1 MLTGSRTLGCSR
13 GDLVSST
20 FATALFS
27 EAALR
32 FLLLGTATGALT
44 ALVALG
50 IVIVYRAS
58 GVLNFSAGALGGI
71 AAYYCYD
78 LRDSLA
84 TPVAATLG
92 VALGVLL
99 GLLTYGVLA
108 LLRDA
113 SQLARLIA
121 TLGLFGAGQA
131 VMVLRWGTAIVQPRP
146 MLPTRSVTLVGDVTI
161 GLDRL
166 LLIGIALACALVL
179 RLVYSGTL
187 FGLATS
193 AVAENRRVAAS
204 AGWSPSLIEL
214 VNFAVAGGLSALAAI
229 LLAPIVTLNAAVL
242 SIAVIPALA
251 AALVGR
257 FSSFGVTV
265 GAALAIGIIQSEIS
279 LFQPDIADGL
289 GVSASSLTGLVQAVP
304 LAIILGYMIVTGR
317 SRLQRGES
325 VALLPLP
332 GSGSVSLLPLAAG
345 TVVGTALLFGVD
357 TWTNAIIATLAG
369 AIVLASVVV
378 VAGYAGQLSLCQFAL
393 AGFGAWTVARLVSV
407 NGWPFE
413 LALLGG
419 IAATTLVGVVVALPA
434 VRTRG
439 TSLAVATLA
448 MALMFNSL
456 IFTNTAVIGGV
467 RGLPISELS
476 FLGIDLDPLDHPE
489 RYGMFVLVVL
499 VLVGL
504 LVANVRRGRAG
515 ARLLAVRSNERA
527 AASLGVGVVGAK
539 VYAFAV
545 AAAIASLGG
554 ALLSLRQPNVQ
565 LGVYNVV
572 GSVQLIQYAVVGG
585 LAWVAGVVIGAAGA
599 PTALGNVIF
608 ADVVPEGTD
617 IVSWLAILSGVSA
630 VMVLRQA
637 PDGVA
642 SLWSRSAVRITTP
655 FRVPRAARADEA
667 AARAAPETR
676 RRRDPATLE
685 ITDVVVSFGGVVALD
700 GVSFSVAPGEV
711 VGLIGP
717 NGAGKTTLL
726 DVVTGFTPAA
736 RGSVRFDGA
745 PIDGWSVERRARA
758 GIVRSWQA
766 VELFEEMTVREN
778 LLVAADDQSR
788 WPYLTGLVR
797 PGRAVPTALMDDLVA
812 EFGLGDVL
820 DQRPSTLPHGVA
832 RLVGIARALVSE
844 PAVLLLDEPAA
855 GLDARDAAELGVAIR
870 AMAERHG
877 IGILVIEHDVPLLL
891 QTCDRMV
898 VLDFGRKIAE
908 GPPGDIASDTGVIE
922 AYLGS
927 ADPDDA
933 ADPSDPSDPSDSAD
947 PAGTSQE
954 QPA

>member
-1 MLTGSRTLGCSR
+1 MSVL
-13 GDLVSST
+13 
-20 FATALFS
+20 ATALFS
-27 EAALR
+27 EASLR
-32 FLLLGTATGALT
+32 FVLLGTATGALT

-58 GVLNFSAGALGGI
+58 GVLNFSAGAMGGI

-78 LRDSLA
+78 LRDTMA
-84 TPVAATLG
+84 TPVALALG
-92 VALGVLL
+92 LVAGVLL
-99 GLLTYGVLA
+99 GLLTYAVLA
-108 LLRDA
+108 MLRNA

-131 VMVLRWGTAIVQPRP
+131 FMVLRWGPAVVQPRP
-146 MLPTRSVTLVGDVTI
+146 MLPSHNVTLFGDVMI
-161 GLDRL
+161 GMDRL
-166 LLIGIALACALVL
+166 LLIGIALACAVVL
-179 RLVYSGTL
+179 RFVYSGTL

-204 AGWSPSLIEL
+204 AGWSPNQIEL

-265 GAALAIGIIQSEIS
+265 AAALLIGIIQSEIS
-279 LFQPDIADGL
+279 LFQPDIADAL
-289 GVSASSLTGLVQAVP
+289 GVSAASLTGLVQAVP
-304 LAIILGYMIVTGR
+304 LAIILGYMIITGR
-317 SRLQRGES
+317 SRLQRGETI
-325 VALLPLP
+325 ARLPLP
-332 GSGSVSLLPLAAG
+332 GSGSVSLLPLIVG
-345 TVVGTALLFGVD
+345 GVVGVALLFGVD
-357 TWTNAIIATLAG
+357 TWTGALISTFAIAII
-369 AIVLASVVV
+369 LASVVI

-393 AGFGAWTVARLVSV
+393 AGFGAWIVARLVSV

-419 IAATTLVGVVVALPA
+419 IVVTTLVGLVVALPA

-448 MALMFNSL
+448 MALMFSSL
-456 IFTNTAVIGGV
+456 IFTNSALIGGV
-467 RGLPISELS
+467 RGLPIDDLS
-476 FLGIDLDPLDHPE
+476 FFGMDLDPLNHPQ
-489 RYGMFVLVVL
+489 RYGVFVLVIL

-504 LVANVRRGRAG
+504 VVANVRRGRAG

-545 AAAIASLGG
+545 AAAIAALGG

-565 LGVYNVV
+565 LSVYSVV
-572 GSVQLIQYAVVGG
+572 GSVLLIQYAVVGG
-585 LAWVAGVVIGAAGA
+585 LAWVAGVVLGASGA
-599 PTALGNVIF
+599 PSSISNVIF
-608 ADVVPEGTD
+608 THVAPEGTD
-617 IVSWLAILSGVSA
+617 IVSWLAVLSGVSA
-630 VMVLRQA
+630 VLVLRQA
-637 PDGVA
+637 PDGIA
-642 SLWSRSAVRITTP
+642 SLWSRSAERITAP
-655 FRVPRAARADEA
+655 FRLP
-667 AARAAPETR
+667 R
-676 RRRDPATLE
+676 RRVEEVPAPARPRRAPATLE
-685 ITDVVVSFGGVVALD
+685 VSGVSVSFGGVVALD
-700 GVSFSVAPGEV
+700 GVSFSVDPGEV

-726 DVVTGFTPAA
+726 DVVTGFTAAA

-766 VELFEEMTVREN
+766 VELFEEMTVKEN

-788 WPYLTGLVR
+788 WQYLVGLVR
-797 PGRAVPTALMDDLVA
+797 PGRQKPTALMDDLVA
-812 EFGLGDVL
+812 EFGLGGVL
-820 DQRPSTLPHGVA
+820 DQRPSDLPHGVS

-855 GLDARDAAELGVAIR
+855 GLDAREASELGSAIR
-870 AMAERHG
+870 AMAQRDG

-908 GPPGDIASDTGVIE
+908 GSPGDIAGDAGVIE

-927 ADPDDA
+927 A
-933 ADPSDPSDPSDSAD
+933 
-947 PAGTSQE
+947 GTTTE